1 MAGDFKSV
9 RVVANSGKKNLLT
22 VNITTTAPPSK
33 KFPKWLQ
40 VTGAVALA
48 NPGKFETVQDSGGA
62 IAGLPTVHISG
73 YSAPN

>member
-9 RVVANSGKKNLLT
+9 RVIANASRKNIPT
-22 VNITTTAPPSK
+22 VNITTTPPVGK
-33 KFPKWLQ
+33 TFPKWLQ

-48 NPGKFETVQDSGGA
+48 NPGKFETVQDSGGNVA
-62 IAGLPTVHISG
+62 RLPTVHILG